1 MEFLYPYESKLPEY
15 QLMPESGQLCVRGYR
30 IEKYTFNDIEKEV
43 IKPGWY
49 PEDEPEGMFGIYS
62 KEDQKQLRRNM
73 NRAKAEAENLLLP
86 EQIKE
91 IREGLGLT
99 QEQAARK
106 IGGGLRSFQRYE
118 SGDILPSRSMSNLL
132 LVLKDDPSKLDRI
145 LNFCLPTDYE

>member
-1 MEFLYPYESKLPEY
+1 MEFLYPYESKLPEC

-30 IEKYTFNDIEKEV
+30 TEKYTFNGIEKEV

-118 SGDILPSRSMSNLL
+118 SGDVLPSRSMSNLL